1 MLPPDLRTGLARI
14 LPPDRVH
21 LDAVRTRVFA
31 LDASIYQPRARAVVD
46 IESEDEVTAL
56 LGLLREHGAGVTFR
70 G

>member
-31 LDASIYQPRARAVVD
+31 LDASI
-46 IESEDEVTAL
+46 
-56 LGLLREHGAGVTFR
+56 
-70 G
+70 